1 MISDTEREFVG
12 GHLRQNRKRLL
23 AAVTGLTAEQRE
35 YKPTPDCWSVVD
47 CVEHIVVVENL
58 IGKRIDLLLSQA
70 PEPEKRAEVAGKEAT
85 LLRAV
90 PDRSN
95 RVKGPDIV
103 MPQCRWPEFDELI
116 AEFQATRDRT
126 IEVAATSQA
135 ELRDHFFHHF
145 VFKDLDCYQWLLF
158 LSLHCERHVLQI
170 EEVKVHPGF
179 PLYGGA

>member
-1 MISDTEREFVG
+1 MISESEREFVV
-12 GHLRQNRKRLL
+12 GHLRQNRERLL
-23 AAVTGLTAEQRE
+23 AAVAGLTAEQRDYRPSPE
-35 YKPTPDCWSVVD
+35 CWSAVD
-47 CVEHIVVVENL
+47 CVEHIILVENL
-58 IGKRIDLLLSQA
+58 IGKRIDLLLTEP
-70 PEPEKRAEVAGKEAT
+70 PEPEKRAGVVGKEQT

-95 RVKGPDIV
+95 RVKGPDMV
-103 MPQCRWPEFDELI
+103 MPQRRWPEFDELI
-116 AEFQATRDRT
+116 AEFQSTRDRT

-170 EEVKVHPGF
+170 EEVKADSGF
-179 PLYGGA
+179 PAA